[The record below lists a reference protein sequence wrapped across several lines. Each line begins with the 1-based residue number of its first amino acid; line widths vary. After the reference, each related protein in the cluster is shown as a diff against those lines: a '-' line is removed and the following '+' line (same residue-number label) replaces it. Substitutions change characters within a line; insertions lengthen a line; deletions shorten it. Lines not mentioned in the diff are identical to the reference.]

1 MAIKKYYENPKVT
14 DQIEFDLFA
23 PDADGCF
30 DQDPFKFDNIKIY
43 FVERDLNNLKNEAS
57 LVDSFDIDAQ
67 KAYLEAQQKA
77 CENPTQT
84 NIANAQKL
92 KDAFDAGSIIN
103 INYYTEANIVYNNG
117 SSTNPLW
124 VRDGDNSESVL
135 TKIIQED
142 SEIQNGYFK
151 FIWTPGSIREGDFY
165 ICYTYTPNMSGD
177 SISEYL
183 HFYVQSNIANE
194 VANPAHITKP
204 EKYITLLDRY
214 LPEMYKETYAKNDLT
229 ISTITRLNEAIA
241 SGFTEVENLANQLID
256 IIDANAT
263 QEPLLGFLANFF
275 GLKLRST
282 DLTQWRK
289 QIKKAVPVFKMKGTL
304 KGLEEA
310 LMDAGIRLNKYT
322 QFWQTG
328 TDFSYTETFTFA
340 DSYSF
345 TLTKVSLAINS
356 TYFKIYKRSP
366 SATNTAYVEQ
376 LLTDITIET
385 NSGVSTMTWIGDPLI
400 PGDVLRITYQT
411 KVFANGTE
419 ISIYNYIQTLPLAD
433 TRDDRNFDYPP
444 KDWNTRLIADDDV
457 LFDVV
462 VPVRNPFVPEL
473 NFGKVRTQFPY
484 SENVY
489 NMEEYNGSLRDSKF
503 PCDIDKSFID
513 PCRSAISAYYMLDVD
528 IADLS
533 NTRLTECQE
542 IVADYTPFHATL
554 HTLNFTGSFEDFV
567 LPPIENVEVLVKYNG
582 SDVTIVG
589 MAQTVFNRAMQYG
602 LQVNAVYRDSLANMT
617 LIQSGSAVAFNDY
630 INLFCPEVAFDQ
642 LGLSQTPIN
651 TLLEILSPAFYSG
664 EYTVSN
670 PNNNYVRL
678 EDAISEPLNTSNFS
692 FRLSN
697 IMFIDIDFDIVQA
710 NDYTLTDDSTDLS
723 FYDIKSVW
731 DVENGYATDPWQIRI
746 TSTGLTYDIL
756 DFTDNV
762 ITLDNDGTLSNTS
775 VSGIEYVLLNEADV
789 EILSSNAG
797 DYVVTKFGKVTVP
810 PSLMI
815 EDVRNILVKNNYFYW
830 DSDNSQYEF
839 HTFID
844 GETQSFLIKDWDSGT
859 QNNQSGKILQRL
871 VDENIGSFVYD
882 GMKITKPVSWPV
894 FNASAFEWDN
904 QNFKENYILVIS
916 GSNYYFIDEAVDG
929 DGCLH
934 IGGKFLDFG
943 VASGSSTNYSL
954 YQFSKETITLFGEEL
969 YDLSRNGQEIINS
982 STETGAGFA
991 MSSMSL
997 NDNSGVNEYLK
1008 NLESVKFKI
1017 EYKDGNTQQGEI

>member
-14 DQIEFDLFA
+14 DQIEFSLFM

-30 DQDPFKFDNIKIY
+30 DQDPFKVDNIKIY

-57 LVDSFDIDAQ
+57 LVDSFDINAQ

-92 KDAFDAGSIIN
+92 KNAFDAGSVVN
-103 INYYTEANIVYNNG
+103 LNYYTEANVVYNNG
-117 SSTNPLW
+117 SGMNPLW
-124 VRDGDNSESVL
+124 LRDGDNSESVL
-135 TKIIQED
+135 SKIIDPE

-151 FIWTPGSIREGDFY
+151 FVWTPGVIREGDFY

-177 SISEYL
+177 SISEYI

-204 EKYITLLDRY
+204 EKYITLLERY

-229 ISTITRLNEAIA
+229 ISTITRLNEAVA

-275 GLKLRST
+275 ALKLRST

-289 QIKKAVPVFKMKGTL
+289 QIKKAVPINKMKGTL

-310 LMDAGIRLNKYT
+310 LMDAGIRLDKYT

-328 TDFSYTETFTFA
+328 TDHSYTETFTYI
-340 DSYSF
+340 DVDVF

-376 LLTDITIET
+376 SLSDITIDT
-385 NSGVSTMTWIGDPLI
+385 NSGVSTMTWVGDPLI
-400 PGDVLRITYQT
+400 SGDVLKITYQT
-411 KVFANGTE
+411 KTFANGTE
-419 ISIYNYIQTLPLAD
+419 ISIYNYVQALPLAD

-444 KDWNTRLIADDDV
+444 KDWNTRLIAGDDV
-457 LFDVV
+457 LFDVI
-462 VPVRNPFVPEL
+462 VPVKNPFVPEL
-473 NFGKVRTQFPY
+473 NFGKIRTQFPY

-503 PCDIDKSFID
+503 PCDIDKAFID
-513 PCRSAISAYYMLDVD
+513 PCRSSISAYYMLDVD

-567 LPPIENVEVLVKYNG
+567 LPPVENVEALVKYYG
-582 SDVTIVG
+582 SEVTIVG

-602 LQVNAVYRDSLANMT
+602 LQANAVYRNSLASMT
-617 LIQSGSAVAFNDY
+617 MVDSGSALAFNDY
-630 INLFCPEVAFDQ
+630 INLFCPEVKFDQ
-642 LGLSQTPIN
+642 LGLSKTEN
-651 TLLEILSPAFYSG
+651 MTLLEILSPAFYAG

-670 PNNNYVRL
+670 PNSNYVRL
-678 EDAISEPLNTSNFS
+678 EDVISEPLNTSNFS

-697 IMFIDIDFDIVQA
+697 MIFVDIDFDIVQS
-710 NDYTLTDDSTDLS
+710 NKYTLTDDTTDLS

-731 DVENGYATDPWQIRI
+731 DVDNGYASNPWKIRI
-746 TSTGLTYDIL
+746 VSTGLTYNIL
-756 DFTDNV
+756 DFTDNIV
-762 ITLDNDGTLSNTS
+762 TLENDGTLSNSS
-775 VSGIEYVLLNEADV
+775 VSGIEYVLLNDADV

-810 PSLMI
+810 ASLYI

-830 DSDNSQYEF
+830 DGDNSQYEF
-839 HTFID
+839 YSFIE

-859 QNNQSGKILQRL
+859 QTNQSGKLLQRL
-871 VDENIGSFVYD
+871 VDENIGSFVYE
-882 GMKITKPVSWPV
+882 GMKITKPVAWPV
-894 FNASAFEWDN
+894 FNTSSFEWDN
-904 QNFKENYILVIS
+904 QNFKENYILMIN

-929 DGCLH
+929 SGCLH
-934 IGGKFLDFG
+934 IGGKFLDLG
-943 VASGSSTNYSL
+943 KTSGTSIGYAL
-954 YQFSKETITLFGEEL
+954 YQFSKETVTLFAEEL
-969 YDLSRNGQEIINS
+969 FDLSRNGQEIINT
-982 STETGAGFA
+982 STETGGAFA
-991 MSSMSL
+991 MSALSMQ
-997 NDNSGVNEYLK
+997 DNSGVNEYLK
-1008 NLESVKFKI
+1008 NIENVSFKI
-1017 EYKDGNTQQGEI
+1017 EYKDGKTQKGEI